1 MGEAQKER
9 MEMWLMAE
17 QKRDEAFLKHQERQA
32 ELSRQHELHMLQ
44 FMASL
49 QNRGN
54 YQPSHL
60 VPTMHSNL
68 PIGMHT
74 QHPMQDI
81 QHPNSE
87 HQGWSVLHEQACPAA
102 SYHPPEISTSNIEQ
116 VYTNLDNTFS

>member
-44 FMASL
+44 FMARELSTFKSGFNHAQQSTYL
-49 QNRGN
+49 
-54 YQPSHL
+54 
-60 VPTMHSNL
+60 
-68 PIGMHT
+68 GMHT